1 MNLELIAETLFGKKC
16 RHEHMSLDK
25 DFGYCPDCGCPLNI
39 DNDEYVIER
48 TIKPDDFNVTKN
60 GVKQDDII
68 NINRDVLSS
77 LKYKFKKYYMIN
89 GDEYIRG
96 KYVF

>member
-1 MNLELIAETLFGKKC
+1 MNGSLYNPLVDLEVEDISEVYNRDIFRVINTGK
-16 RHEHMSLDK
+16 
-25 DFGYCPDCGCPLNI
+25 NI
-39 DNDEYVIER
+39 
-48 TIKPDDFNVTKN
+48 KS
-60 GVKQDDII
+60 VKQGDII

-77 LKYKFKKYYMIN
+77 VKYKFKKYYMIN

>member
-1 MNLELIAETLFGKKC
+1 MNGSLYNPLVDLEVEDISEVYNRDIFKVINTGK
-16 RHEHMSLDK
+16 
-25 DFGYCPDCGCPLNI
+25 NI
-39 DNDEYVIER
+39 
-48 TIKPDDFNVTKN
+48 KS
-60 GVKQDDII
+60 VKQGDII

-77 LKYKFKKYYMIN
+77 VKYKFKKYYMIN